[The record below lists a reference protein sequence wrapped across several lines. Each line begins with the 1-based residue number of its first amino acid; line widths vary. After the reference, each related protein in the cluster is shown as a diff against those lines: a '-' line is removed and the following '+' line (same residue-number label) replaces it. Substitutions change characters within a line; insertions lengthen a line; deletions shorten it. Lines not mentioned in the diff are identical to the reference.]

1 MKSFNE
7 EKLKKAIENFR
18 AYSKDKRFA
27 VDTKERQGRKKFFS
41 DLFKKNTDEYIFSEM
56 IKKLW
61 ASRIWGNKDYLV
73 TKIIKDN
80 GIDKIN
86 EEIKAIASKKG
97 TSGQRYDKFL
107 GTIKGMGPSMV
118 TELLCYSD
126 PENCG
131 IWNSVA
137 RNSLAWLE
145 AKEIPFNT
153 YRIESNDYDK
163 FNIKLKELAKI
174 LKAEG
179 HNDVDLLLVDYFLWE
194 TNEKFVTDENI
205 RNRAKDFVK
214 DKKTDNLSRH
224 DELRDKIAQIGSWL
238 GFETETEKP
247 IAIGARVDTVWKAKI
262 ANLGTVT
269 YVFEVQDKGSIDG
282 LILNL
287 QKAQNGDRTVQKL
300 IVVSD
305 DQQIKKVEKEIESL
319 GENFRNAVVYWSNK
333 SVDETHNSLEQ
344 VTMNIANLKLFEE

>member
-1 MKSFNE
+1 MKFFNE
-7 EKLKKAIENFR
+7 DKLKKAIENFSV
-18 AYSKDKRFA
+18 YSNDKKFID
-27 VDTKERQGRKKFFS
+27 DTKERQERKK
-41 DLFKKNTDEYIFSEM
+41 IFSELFQKNIDEYVFSEI

-80 GIDKIN
+80 GMHKIQ
-86 EEIKAIASKKG
+86 EKMKELISKKG
-97 TSGQRYDKFL
+97 TPGQRYGKL
-107 GTIKGMGPSMV
+107 LSEIKGIGPSMA

-145 AKEIPFNT
+145 TKNVPFNK
-153 YRIESNDYDK
+153 YKIEDDDYDK
-163 FNIKLKELAKI
+163 FNNQLKELSDI
-174 LKAEG
+174 LKNEKYK
-179 HNDVDLLLVDYFLWE
+179 DVDLLFVDYFLWE
-194 TNEKFVTDENI
+194 TNSKFVTDSNL
-205 RNRAKDFVK
+205 RNTAKDSVK
-214 DKKTDNLSRH
+214 DEKNNLSRH

-247 IAIGARVDTVWKAKI
+247 IAIGARVDTVWKARI

-287 QKAQNGDRTVQKL
+287 QKSQNGDRTVQKL
-300 IVVSD
+300 IVVSNET
-305 DQQIKKVEKEIESL
+305 QLKKVEKEIGSL
-319 GENFRNAVVYWSNK
+319 AENFRNAVVFWSDK
-333 SVDETHNSLEQ
+333 SVDETHGNLEQ
-344 VTMNIANLKLFEE
+344 VTTNIANLKLFED